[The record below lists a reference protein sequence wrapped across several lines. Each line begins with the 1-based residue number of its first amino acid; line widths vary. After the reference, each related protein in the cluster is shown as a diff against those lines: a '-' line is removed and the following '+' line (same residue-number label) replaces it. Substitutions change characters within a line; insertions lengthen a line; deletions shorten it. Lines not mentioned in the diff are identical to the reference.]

1 MIFSLD
7 VRRARKGDCLLLHFG
22 SKDEPGL
29 VLIDGGPRDV
39 YKPHLRPR
47 IEQIRDARGLSEN
60 DSLIVDLL
68 MVSHVDDDHIQGILD
83 LTRDEL
89 VAKGA
94 GRSRL
99 LNVLSLW
106 HNSFDE
112 IIGHKPTEL
121 TASVRSHFGAAAISG
136 GSDLPEDKKIEV
148 EEKSV
153 EDKEVVTSALKVL
166 ASIEQGFRL
175 RQDAAGLGYERNPD
189 FDGKLIIA
197 RVGGKPVKVGE
208 GLKFL
213 VVGPMQAE
221 VEALFKRHQEWLK
234 DLASSGKSPPEAL
247 AAYIDKSVPN
257 LSSIVVL
264 AEAGGKRMLLTGDAR
279 GDKIWRAY
287 NSSAYWNPE
296 KAVRFTS
303 TCSRSH
309 TTAAPIIWT
318 RISSSGSQPITTS
331 SLATVSTAT
340 RSETPWTCS
349 LRRVARHLTRSIL
362 PTRSRRS
369 MRRARGIGKR
379 SRARKRCEAQMQKSR
394 ARRVGR
400 SGRTGRPQGI
410 ASAPSSRRKG
420 SPRGRR
426 STSSRKISRTSSI
439 FWIHSASDNGGG
451 IRPIWLLWAS
461 STLPTTTEWSTPAFA
476 AIFATVPEADG
487 RLPTSHNRRVG
498 LHDQARRCPIEIM
511 AFRYA
516 FRAAIR

>member
-1 MIFSLD
+1 MILSLD

-47 IEQIRDARGLSEN
+47 IEQVRDARGLSEN

-68 MVSHVDDDHIQGILD
+68 MVSHVDDDHVQGILD

-99 LNVLSLW
+99 LNVLGLW

-175 RQDAAGLGYERNPD
+175 RQDAAGLGYERNPH

-197 RVGGKPVKVGE
+197 REGGKPVKVGE

-221 VEALFKRHQEWLK
+221 VEALFKKHQEWLK

-264 AEAGGKRMLLTGDAR
+264 AEAGGKRVLLTGDAR
-279 GDKIWRAY
+279 GDKILGGPTIR
-287 NSSAYWNPE
+287 
-296 KAVRFTS
+296 R
-303 TCSRSH
+303 
-309 TTAAPIIWT
+309 PIGT
-318 RISSSGSQPITTS
+318 
-331 SLATVSTAT
+331 
-340 RSETPWTCS
+340 
-349 LRRVARHLTRSIL
+349 
-362 PTRSRRS
+362 
-369 MRRARGIGKR
+369 
-379 SRARKRCEAQMQKSR
+379 
-394 ARRVGR
+394 
-400 SGRTGRPQGI
+400 
-410 ASAPSSRRKG
+410 RRK
-420 SPRGRR
+420 
-426 STSSRKISRTSSI
+426 
-439 FWIHSASDNGGG
+439 
-451 IRPIWLLWAS
+451 
-461 STLPTTTEWSTPAFA
+461 
-476 AIFATVPEADG
+476 
-487 RLPTSHNRRVG
+487 
-498 LHDQARRCPIEIM
+498 Q
-511 AFRYA
+511 
-516 FRAAIR
+516 